1 MDTSRHLFTP
11 GPLPHASV
19 VASWLQEAFGMGTAP
34 SSSLIPTSDTV
45 SSITNII
52 TSAASTIAN
61 IASSN
66 SGDVLSQ
73 GSDQVLQSSSSF
85 SDSDRIFEL
94 SAATL
99 YSLAYVQVRT
109 ACRSVYFFKYNTG
122 SIFLLHLLVYIVLHC
137 FILQTVLTHF
147 LHPHSSIPP
156 SPSLFLVLYV

>member
-1 MDTSRHLFTP
+1 
-11 GPLPHASV
+11 
-19 VASWLQEAFGMGTAP
+19 MGTAP

-66 SGDVLSQ
+66 SGDVLS
-73 GSDQVLQSSSSF
+73 SSSSSF

-109 ACRSVYFFKYNTG
+109 ACHSVHFFKYNN
-122 SIFLLHLLVYIVLHC
+122 
-137 FILQTVLTHF
+137 
-147 LHPHSSIPP
+147 
-156 SPSLFLVLYV
+156 